1 MRISFAGGGTDLDYV
16 LKKSGGAV
24 INCTID
30 KYCHMTIEK
39 RKDKKIMINN
49 IKLSKKEKLAY
60 EIINHYKPKY
70 GFNLY
75 YYNDI
80 EPENGLGGSSSFT
93 ILLLKMLF
101 ELDDI
106 FISDYDIVKIAYEI
120 ENKIKECGWQD
131 QYACSIGGFNFMD
144 FSDKH
149 IIYPLRLRYRFLQ
162 DLNEHLLLVKVI
174 GKKDDIHKNI
184 RKFTEKN
191 NEEIDKIKIMKNIAI
206 KIRDELLKCNLNNIG
221 FLLDENWN
229 LKRNKFNC
237 NKKIDNLYN
246 LGLKNGA
253 EGGKMCG
260 SGQCGYFLF
269 FVKPENKNKLLSS
282 LNKYEILNFNFI
294 NTGVE
299 TWNYIN

>member
-1 MRISFAGGGTDLDYV
+1 
-16 LKKSGGAV
+16 
-24 INCTID
+24 
-30 KYCHMTIEK
+30 
-39 RKDKKIMINN
+39 
-49 IKLSKKEKLAY
+49 
-60 EIINHYKPKY
+60 
-70 GFNLY
+70 
-75 YYNDI
+75 
-80 EPENGLGGSSSFT
+80 
-93 ILLLKMLF
+93 
-101 ELDDI
+101 
-106 FISDYDIVKIAYEI
+106 
-120 ENKIKECGWQD
+120 
-131 QYACSIGGFNFMD
+131 MD

-221 FLLDENWN
+221 FLLNENWN